1 VVRLFPF
8 VSIYWWGGIWKKGTN
23 KWIEEW
29 KLEDKENWVALIE
42 WNPI

>member
-23 KWIEEW
+23 KWIEE
-29 KLEDKENWVALIE
+29 
-42 WNPI
+42 